1 MSNRYA
7 KVTVMAAALAVVA
20 VSLSWLRGD
29 GVGPTADGPGEG
41 ELVRRPAR
49 ETAWNQIDTTP
60 VLTGSSAGTVHRRQ
74 PPLEMQVAWASAV
87 VRAETMGLTESHQLA
102 YKVTRVIYGRVLGD
116 VLHIDTR
123 WDMEATRINL
133 RAKLGRKPT
142 DAEVTAEFPRTVNAV
157 IGRKEILFLDQGR
170 KPDEDQGWKPGEP
183 LVYRCRSGIVGD
195 DPPGHRLEK
204 AEKEIVEIIRCGSYL
219 SPNIGPVD
227 LGFYLRACES
237 VVRAR
242 LMKIGKRSAMWKVGA
257 VLHVGSPSKGG
268 EPDPQQQPPPATIA
282 VALDTWRLRAES
294 ITNYR
299 ALQQGKSS
307 ATPQEVK
314 KEYDRLVG
322 SELKVGAEA
331 ILFIKSQEDAGEQS
345 TFKLIGILHDD
356 PGNGKPIDQTD
367 AEIRQEIKKGV
378 WRNRYR

>member
-7 KVTVMAAALAVVA
+7 KVAVMAAALAVVA

-29 GVGPTADGPGEG
+29 GVGPTANGPGDEG
-41 ELVRRPAR
+41 LLPRPAQ

-60 VLTGSSAGTVHRRQ
+60 VLTGSSAGTVHLRE
-74 PPLEMQVAWASAV
+74 PPLEMQVAKASAV
-87 VRAETMGLTESHQLA
+87 VRAETMALTESQQLV
-102 YKVTRVIYGRVLGD
+102 YKVARVIYGRLPGD

-123 WDMEATRINL
+123 GDMEATRIDL

-142 DAEVTAEFPRTVNAV
+142 DAEVTAEFSRAISSD
-157 IGRKEILFLDQGR
+157 IGREGILFLDQGR
-170 KPDEDQGWKPGEP
+170 KPDDDQGWKPGEP
-183 LVYRCRSGIVGD
+183 LVYRCLSGIRGD

-204 AEKEIVEIIRCGSYL
+204 AEKEIGEIIRSGSYL
-219 SPNIGPVD
+219 SPNISPED
-227 LGFYLRACES
+227 LGPYLRACES

-242 LMKIGKRSAMWKVGA
+242 LTKIGKRSALWKVEAG
-257 VLHVGSPSKGG
+257 LHVGSPSKGG

-294 ITNYR
+294 IANDR

-322 SELKVGAEA
+322 SELQVGAEA

-367 AEIRQEIKKGV
+367 AAIREEIMKGD
-378 WRNRYR
+378 WRAIHL